1 MKIKSLALGLAAV
14 ATLVAPIGVS
24 AVAAQR
30 AVAPVE
36 EGSEVG
42 GSTLVLALLGA
53 AAAIGA
59 IVAIADGGDDASVS
73 R

>member
-36 EGSEVG
+36 EGSEIG

-53 AAAIGA
+53 AVAIGA
-59 IVAIADGGDDASVS
+59 IVAIADGGDDAPVS

>member
-36 EGSEVG
+36 EGNELG
-42 GSTLVLALLGA
+42 GSTLVLALIGA

-59 IVAIADGGDDASVS
+59 IVAIADDGDDAPVS